1 MVRSPAFTF
10 SVLRTRKISTQPVL
24 LGEIDRGKPMNK
36 VVNMLMLMT
45 YSIMDAGARLD
56 RQTPILIDD
65 TVRFIIF
72 TNKTRAFF
80 RSACGHSRPAM
91 SKLGQMLSVQ
101 LDGY

>member
-1 MVRSPAFTF
+1 M
-10 SVLRTRKISTQPVL
+10 
-24 LGEIDRGKPMNK
+24 DK
-36 VVNMLMLMT
+36 VVSMLMLMT

-56 RQTPILIDD
+56 RQTLILIAD

-72 TNKTRAFF
+72 INKARAFF
-80 RSACGHSRPAM
+80 RSASGHSRPAM